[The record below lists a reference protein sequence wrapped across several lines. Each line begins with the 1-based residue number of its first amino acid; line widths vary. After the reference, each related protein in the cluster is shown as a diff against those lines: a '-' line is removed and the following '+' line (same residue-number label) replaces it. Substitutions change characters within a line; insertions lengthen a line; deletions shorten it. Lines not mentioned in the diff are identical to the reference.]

1 MTAATVQS
9 DPLPDPTF
17 DISGTREH
25 SLNPAARTARCIVL
39 SGRIGPFSFGE
50 CFLCGTSIREH
61 ANQAVVAL
69 VTSAFV
75 DLILLLA
82 VLLQL
87 LNGCPRFCPRY
98 RVFQR
103 DLERERI

>member
-1 MTAATVQS
+1 MTYA
-9 DPLPDPTF
+9 
-17 DISGTREH
+17 ISHRPILICH
-25 SLNPAARTARCIVL
+25 LRSSLNSAARTAGRIVL

-50 CFLCGTSIREH
+50 CFLGGTSIREH

-75 DLILLLA
+75 DLVLLLA
-82 VLLQL
+82 VFLQF
-87 LNGCPRFCPRY
+87 LNGCPRFCPRC

-103 DLERERI
+103 DLERKGIRIDSLV